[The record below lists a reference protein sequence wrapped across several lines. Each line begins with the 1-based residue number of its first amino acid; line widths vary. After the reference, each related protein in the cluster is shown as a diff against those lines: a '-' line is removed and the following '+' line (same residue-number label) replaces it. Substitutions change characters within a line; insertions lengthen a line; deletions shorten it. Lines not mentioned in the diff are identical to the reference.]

1 MFLDWSYVV
10 LVLPAVILAMWA
22 QARVS
27 STFNRYSKYISERGM
42 TGYDSAK
49 AVLKENGLHHIT
61 VEQIDGNLTDHF
73 DPRTN
78 VIRLSRAVYNER
90 SIAAIGVAAHEAGH
104 AVQHN
109 EGYTPIKIRNS
120 VLPVANIGSYAAFP
134 LAIIGIIFSMEPLIN
149 IGIILFSAVVLFQLV
164 TLPVEFDASNRAIK
178 TLDSLAILNK
188 QEIRGTKRVLNAAA
202 MTYVAATAVALMNL
216 IRLLVLAN
224 RSRD

>member
-1 MFLDWSYVV
+1 MFLDWSYVI

-27 STFNRYSKYISERGM
+27 STFNRYSKYVSERGM

>member
-61 VEQIDGNLTDHF
+61 VEQIEGNLTDHF

-149 IGIILFSAVVLFQLV
+149 LGIILFSAVVLFQLV